1 MIIAIE
7 GNIGAGKT
15 TLSYEFKNKAWQVL
29 EEPVNQW
36 TINGNN
42 MLDAYY
48 ANPKKMA
55 YLFQQVTLS
64 TKTKELL
71 SLHAADWCLDRSLA
85 ADLLFASIQHDNGYF
100 SDLQMDVYK
109 ETYKVCESVTPDVD
123 YYIYLKTPVEIC
135 LERIKRRNRTCEQN
149 ISKEYLEQLEAKHDA
164 WLLPKDN
171 VLVLDGSKSIYDT
184 KLRAELLQTIE
195 TFLSKTGRQYKT
207 LV

>member
-15 TLSYEFKNKAWQVL
+15 TLSYEFRNKAWQVL
-29 EEPVNQW
+29 EEPINQW

-48 ANPKKMA
+48 ANPKGMA

-64 TKTKELL
+64 TKTKQLL
-71 SLHAADWCLDRSLA
+71 SLHTANWCLDRSLE
-85 ADLLFASIQHDNGYF
+85 ADLLFATIQHDNGYF
-100 SDLQMDVYK
+100 SDLQFDVYK
-109 ETYKVCESVTPDVD
+109 EMYQLCKSVTPVVD
-123 YYIYLKTPVEIC
+123 YYIYLKTPVDTC
-135 LERIKRRNRTCEQN
+135 LERIKQRNRLCEQN
-149 ISKEYLEQLEAKHDA
+149 ITKEYLEQLEAKHDA

-171 VLVLDGSKSIYDT
+171 VLVLDGSKSIYNT
-184 KLRAELLQTIE
+184 KLRAKMLQTIE
-195 TFLSKTGRQYKT
+195 TFLSGTKQDYKT